1 MLLELI
7 AGSLVGA
14 VVGSACAIIPGLSSV
29 HSAIACGVLGI
40 INPIAG
46 AAAQI
51 TGYVTSTFL
60 GSAKESLDASVS
72 AEAEMIAAAP
82 DINEEYDT
90 KQQCNSLFFAK
101 LIGTG
106 LGVACGV
113 FIGGTLIPFTGIMSL
128 TPWVIGLIILLMWS
142 SFSRHWL
149 LILGVFLG
157 SQALFHYAPMLGIN
171 NIVFCLGS
179 ALWVIP
185 ALLDKMRDK
194 WGINSQF
201 EGAGRGI
208 NLPDPVK
215 GVMASLLA
223 IATPGVSPA
232 LLITATNRK
241 GNVLS
246 QLTLASAETFVT
258 CFGLV
263 GWLTGIVSG
272 KSSLLIELSAL
283 AVVPGLWIFIVY
295 GIAVAISLVLLPA
308 VYQAVKGLI
317 TIPGIHLFAL
327 IISVITLIVSAGAWG
342 LGLMLVGIVLHWM
355 MRAIGAPKTIL
366 SLIWA
371 APIL

>member
-7 AGSLVGA
+7 AGSLIGA
-14 VVGSACAIIPGLSSV
+14 VVGSACAIIPGLGSV

-82 DINEEYDT
+82 DLNEEYDS

-101 LIGTG
+101 VIGSG
-106 LGVACGV
+106 LGISAGV
-113 FIGGTLIPFTGIMSL
+113 FLGGVLLPFTGIMSL
-128 TPWVIGLIILLMWS
+128 TPWIVGLIILLMGTV
-142 SFSRHWL
+142 FSRHWL
-149 LILGVFLG
+149 LIGAIFLG
-157 SQALFHYAPMLGIN
+157 SQALFQYAPLLGIN

-185 ALLDKMRDK
+185 ALLDKMQDK
-194 WGINSQF
+194 WKLNGQY
-201 EGAGRGI
+201 EGTGRGI

-215 GVMASLLA
+215 GVMASL
-223 IATPGVSPA
+223 IAVCSPGISPA
-232 LLITATNRK
+232 LLITATTRK

-246 QLTLASAETFVT
+246 QLTLACAECIVT
-258 CFGLV
+258 TFGLV
-263 GWLTGIVSG
+263 GWLFGTVSG

-283 AVVPGLWIFIVY
+283 GVPAGLWIFIIY
-295 GIAVAISLVLLPA
+295 GIAVALSLILLPA
-308 VYQAVKGLI
+308 VYQLVKGLI
-317 TIPGIHLFAL
+317 VVPGIHLIAL
-327 IISVITLIVSAGAWG
+327 GLSVLTLLVSAGSWG
-342 LGLMLVGIVLHWM
+342 LGLMAVGLVLHYV
-355 MRAIGAPKTIL
+355 MRAIGAPKTIM

-371 APIL
+371 APVL